1 MRFLVKTLR
10 AVFSQK
16 PLHLALLPL
25 CFSAYALNI
34 YFGRARVGDALALA
48 LMVFAGMLLL
58 WGILRLFLRKPLT
71 ASLLTTILA
80 TVYLYWNYPYL
91 RLKAIGGE
99 SRWTSLPALLFYV
112 LLLAVLAGVLLS
124 KTKDETRRKWNHFF
138 NLLFGV
144 LFLFNSAQ
152 YARSLSSARRI
163 LSGKTL
169 VLKGHVSAPVFVL
182 LFDELGSLEALQG
195 NGVSTESTDS
205 FLRKKGFFI
214 PSHSR
219 SNYPATHFSI
229 ASALNETYLS
239 YPNGSTIYFPYYNA
253 AQVCIRNNVF
263 VESFVQS
270 GAVFKNRSVFSIAG
284 QPPFGSYLP
293 LVEGRSALPA
303 GTLGAKLLWPL
314 MEKRFFPGMLRET
327 WFAGLGRNKELIT
340 ALKEDAQDTRPQ
352 LVYAHFYL
360 PHQPFYFAPN
370 GTRLSYDTSVTWS
383 MENNIEGY
391 RGNAR
396 RALEYVAE
404 AVSAIQ
410 QSAPHAIILLIG
422 DHGYRNEKL
431 PGNDTA
437 QFQNFCAVYYPDKTY
452 AGWHEDITLVNVFR
466 LVHSKVLGVSLPF
479 LPDKTVLLKDAT
491 GLAL

>member
-1 MRFLVKTLR
+1 M
-10 AVFSQK
+10 A
-16 PLHLALLPL
+16 
-25 CFSAYALNI
+25 
-34 YFGRARVGDALALA
+34 GDALALA
-48 LMVFAGMLLL
+48 GICFGGMLLL
-58 WGILRLFLRKPLT
+58 FGALRIFLRKNHL
-71 ASLLTTILA
+71 AALLTTILA
-80 TVYLYWNYPYL
+80 TIYLYWNYPYL

-99 SRWTSLPALLFYV
+99 SRWTSVPALLFYV
-112 LLLAVLAGVLLS
+112 LLLAVLAGVLLF
-124 KTKDETRRKWNHFF
+124 KTTDENRQKWNRFF

-152 YARSLSSARRI
+152 YARSVSSARRI
-163 LSGKTL
+163 LSGKTP
-169 VLKGHVSAPVFVL
+169 VLKGHVSAPFFIL
-182 LFDELGSLEALQG
+182 LFDELGSLEALQR
-195 NGVSTESTDS
+195 NGISTESTDS
-205 FLRKKGFFI
+205 LLREKDFFI
-214 PSHSR
+214 PQNPR

-239 YPNGSTIYFPYYNA
+239 YPNNATIHFPDYNA

-293 LVEGRSALPA
+293 LVEGCAALPA
-303 GTLGAKLLWPL
+303 GTLGNKLLWPL
-314 MEKRFFPGMLRET
+314 LEKRFFPGQLQKE
-327 WFAGLGRNKELIT
+327 WFAGFGRNEELIA
-340 ALKEDAQDTRPQ
+340 ALREDAQDTRPQ

-360 PHQPFYFAPN
+360 PHQPFYFGTN
-370 GTRLSYDTSVTWS
+370 GTRLSYDSSVVWS

-396 RALEYVAE
+396 RALKYVEE

-410 QSAPHAIILLIG
+410 QSAPNAIILLIG

-437 QFQNFCAVYYPDKTY
+437 QFQNFCAVYYPDKSY
-452 AGWHEDITLVNVFR
+452 VGWHNDVTLVNVFR
-466 LVHSKVLGVSLPF
+466 ILHGKALGISLPL

-491 GLAL
+491 GLTL